1 MRGSRNSPSEPRFPL
16 VPRDDGQQEFVSLF
30 CAPFLWPRLASAV
43 RPKSHSEDV
52 QKIAALPAFRT

>member
-1 MRGSRNSPSEPRFPL
+1 MSNGRKPLSECCFSF
-16 VPRDDGQQEFVSLF
+16 VPRDDGQREFVSLF
-30 CAPFLWPRLASAV
+30 CAPFLWPRLGNAV